1 MIMPGRG
8 RGLLLLT
15 CLVVACK
22 SSETA
27 QRGPES
33 GVSAVQFQDLVVPD
47 GMRIQETNHESHSR
61 EEQGWR
67 FGHFVYSGQPKVE
80 DACAH
85 LLLRMPQH
93 QWRLVQDQQE
103 STTARRLRF
112 ARGRYSAEYR
122 LDRQDGVTQMTI
134 EYRTEIE
141 QK

>member
-8 RGLLLLT
+8 RALLLLT

-22 SSETA
+22 SPETA
-27 QRGPES
+27 QRSPES

-47 GMRIQETNHESHSR
+47 GMRIQDANHESHSR
-61 EEQGWR
+61 EEEGWR

-93 QWRLVQDQQE
+93 QWRLVKDDQAAT
-103 STTARRLRF
+103 SRRLRF
-112 ARGRYSAEYR
+112 ARGRYSVEYT

-134 EYRTEIE
+134 DYRTEIE